1 MPKTEIDYSKLLL
14 NCCRLMPY
22 SINRKYFQEKTRK
35 NYAAKLKIIFL
46 VLRAFQSQGK
56 ILRVFSG
63 FKTAFSKNG
72 HL

>member
-1 MPKTEIDYSKLLL
+1 
-14 NCCRLMPY
+14 MPY